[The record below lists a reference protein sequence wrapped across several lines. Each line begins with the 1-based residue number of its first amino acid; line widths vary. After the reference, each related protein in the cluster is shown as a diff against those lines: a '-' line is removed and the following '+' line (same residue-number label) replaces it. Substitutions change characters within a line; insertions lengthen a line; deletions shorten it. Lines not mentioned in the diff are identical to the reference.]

1 MILGDVFSWYA
12 VLRFPNDIYSM
23 AVSSLKECL
32 VDCGWLGDDSP
43 ITMTVVQQL
52 LRTFSVRSMPGATEV
67 FFGTFV
73 ELLNAISLMEVQ
85 GVSAARSYKSNSIAI
100 VLKNYM
106 SRKQSSSIS
115 RTALNAQSRR
125 VLSYFVTFVEE
136 RIVPKAWKRNPVP
149 RHVFMQVGKL
159 DRSILRVLQTLF
171 MNFANRTSNDGG
183 MYSVASKD
191 SVMSWEQFLMF
202 TEIVGLIKSQLIHVS
217 DVAEVFVSTS
227 RPIYRLVDEKTHLKM
242 IRDRLRRNGRRE
254 GSWNDRTRSDDTSSS
269 YVRKFGSRIV
279 LTREREL
286 TFDGFVEALIRLSV
300 PVQARSSSSESRDEF
315 QHFHRRQ
322 DILHKHADAIKHV
335 PVMDRM
341 RTVLVIVSSYLIK
354 SGHRQRTR
362 QSRLYDFPD
371 VSLSEIGH
379 RLMKLIE

>member
-1 MILGDVFSWYA
+1 MEECTWCSSGKRDNFKLSLSLVVARLLLKSQEQHLYLSF
-12 VLRFPNDIYSM
+12 V
-23 AVSSLKECL
+23 SLKHY
-32 VDCGWLGDDSP
+32 P
-43 ITMTVVQQL
+43 
-52 LRTFSVRSMPGATEV
+52 
-67 FFGTFV
+67 
-73 ELLNAISLMEVQ
+73 N
-85 GVSAARSYKSNSIAI
+85 SNSQNAHLNII
-100 VLKNYM
+100 T
-106 SRKQSSSIS
+106 
-115 RTALNAQSRR
+115 RTKLALEHR
-125 VLSYFVTFVEE
+125 
-136 RIVPKAWKRNPVP
+136 
-149 RHVFMQVGKL
+149 
-159 DRSILRVLQTLF
+159 
-171 MNFANRTSNDGG
+171 
-183 MYSVASKD
+183 YSVASKD

-202 TEIVGLIKSQLIHVS
+202 TEIVGLIKSQLVHVS

-254 GSWNDRTRSDDTSSS
+254 GSWNDRTRSDDASSS

-286 TFDGFVEALIRLSV
+286 NFDGFVEALLRFSV
-300 PVQARSSSSESRDEF
+300 PIQARSSSSESRDEF

-322 DILHKHADAIKHV
+322 DILHKHADAMKHV

-341 RTVLVIVSSYLIK
+341 RSVLVIVSSYLIK

>member
-1 MILGDVFSWYA
+1 MRLSRNRAVAIRDFMIKCGADMNQFECTGYGGTQPLGSSPELNRRVEIRLLGEDADDTVTDTTIDRSSSTLVTTTTTTTTTRESFHDFMTRGLDSENDDKSGLDQRVRRCLMILGDIFSWYA

-73 ELLNAISLMEVQ
+73 ELLNAISFMEVQ
-85 GVSAARSYKSNSIAI
+85 GGVSAARSYKSNSIAI

-159 DRSILRVLQTLF
+159 DRSVLRVLQTLF

-183 MYSVASKD
+183 MYV
-191 SVMSWEQFLMF
+191 
-202 TEIVGLIKSQLIHVS
+202 
-217 DVAEVFVSTS
+217 VF
-227 RPIYRLVDEKTHLKM
+227 
-242 IRDRLRRNGRRE
+242 
-254 GSWNDRTRSDDTSSS
+254 
-269 YVRKFGSRIV
+269 
-279 LTREREL
+279 EREARQFQ
-286 TFDGFVEALIRLSV
+286 TFTF
-300 PVQARSSSSESRDEF
+300 SRC
-315 QHFHRRQ
+315 R
-322 DILHKHADAIKHV
+322 
-335 PVMDRM
+335 
-341 RTVLVIVSSYLIK
+341 
-354 SGHRQRTR
+354 
-362 QSRLYDFPD
+362 
-371 VSLSEIGH
+371 EI
-379 RLMKLIE
+379 IT